1 MEASKRY
8 FLNLRGEQ
16 RYFFLFI
23 ALFSDV
29 FNEEKSKSY
38 LEDLFSLYALSPA
51 DLNIRLIREDVRYV
65 RQWGKL
71 GFEHQDYLDGA
82 FEAIRDETFTEDISR
97 LREFLEDISKDT
109 NPDIR
114 QAACF
119 ALRELARVKPKEAL
133 PIVLK
138 LLHSEDR
145 QVVES
150 AFVPLRYLVVPYFD
164 EVSPHFEKWINMR
177 EINKSDPNYKWIIF
191 GRVVRDYL
199 IGFYIDS
206 DDVNG
211 FTGFISKYRISL
223 DLRGKAIL
231 KLKDTWKIDSNKA
244 RNFFA
249 KWYEEQPNDALRG
262 IEETIASRWERGGR
276 GMTSPVRNFMVD
288 MLDSIP
294 SEKAIEVIVKWSKTE
309 TKREDFRKNFIGV
322 VLSSLQRLVK
332 KNPNR
337 VSTLLE
343 EWRIKGEGIQK
354 NVAES
359 WYFLEFCQF

>member
-1 MEASKRY
+1 M
-8 FLNLRGEQ
+8 
-16 RYFFLFI
+16 
-23 ALFSDV
+23 
-29 FNEEKSKSY
+29 
-38 LEDLFSLYALSPA
+38 
-51 DLNIRLIREDVRYV
+51 

-82 FEAIRDETFTEDISR
+82 FEAIEDKTFTEDIYQ
-97 LREFLEDISKDT
+97 LREFLEDISKDP

-138 LLHSEDR
+138 LLHSKDR

-164 EVSPHFEKWINMR
+164 EVSLHFEKWINMR
-177 EINKSDPNYKWIIF
+177 EINKSNPNYKGIIF

-249 KWYEEQPNDALRG
+249 NWYEEQPNDALRG
-262 IEETIASRWERGGR
+262 IEETIASRGV
-276 GMTSPVRNFMVD
+276 TSPVRNFMVA

-309 TKREDFRKNFIGV
+309 TKREDFRKNFIAV

-343 EWRIKGEGIQK
+343 EWRIKGKGIQK
-354 NVAES
+354 NVAKS
-359 WYFLEFCQF
+359 WYFLEAHQLK